1 MLLMMKTNTELCQLE
16 TFDERF
22 DYLAL
27 KSRIGV
33 ATFGF
38 ERHLNQQF
46 YTSRTWRDVRRTV
59 IARDRGL
66 DLAIPGR
73 EIYNKIIIHHMNP
86 MTIEDIEDGNPDIID
101 PEFLISVSHE
111 THNAI
116 HYGDKSRLPQP
127 WTERKP
133 GDTLFWR
140 Q

>member
-1 MLLMMKTNTELCQLE
+1 MRLMMKTNTELCQLE

-46 YTSRTWRDVRRTV
+46 YTSRVWRDVRRAV

-66 DLAIPGR
+66 DLGVPGR
-73 EIYNKIIIHHMNP
+73 EIHTKIIIHHMNP

-101 PEFLISVSHE
+101 PEFLITVSHD

>member
-1 MLLMMKTNTELCQLE
+1 MMLMMKNHTELSRFE

-22 DYLAL
+22 DYLSL
-27 KSRIGV
+27 KSRVGA

-46 YTSRTWRDVRRTV
+46 YTSRIWRDVRRTV

-66 DLAIPGR
+66 DLGIPGR
-73 EIYNKIIIHHMNP
+73 EIHRKITIHHMNP
-86 MTIEDIEDGNPDIID
+86 MSIEDIENGNPDIID
-101 PEFLISVSHE
+101 PEFLISVSHD

-116 HYGDKSRLPQP
+116 HYGDRSRLPQP
-127 WTERKP
+127 WVERTP